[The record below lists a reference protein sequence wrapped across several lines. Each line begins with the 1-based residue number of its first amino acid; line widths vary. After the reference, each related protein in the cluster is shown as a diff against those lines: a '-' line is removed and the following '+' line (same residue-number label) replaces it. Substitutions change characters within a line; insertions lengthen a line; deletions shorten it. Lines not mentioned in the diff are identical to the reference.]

1 LPKAHVEAPTANS
14 VILASVLL
22 KLGTYKFIR
31 FSLLMFPQKLLFFVS
46 LIYLIF
52 TVKIISIFFTS
63 IWFMA
68 VVFST
73 IVKQNVLNILQKLNN
88 SFTNRFWLKT
98 KIILV
103 RYIKKINS

>member
-1 LPKAHVEAPTANS
+1 
-14 VILASVLL
+14 
-22 KLGTYKFIR
+22 
-31 FSLLMFPQKLLFFVS
+31 MFPQKLLFFVS

-52 TVKIISIFFTS
+52 TVGIISIFFTS